1 MTPRIVRTALVGLL
15 LLSTT
20 QQSAQ
25 ARVVEAGE
33 LGIGVEILAT
43 ESADPARLGANSELW
58 FAIEPGAT
66 AQRKFR
72 LISSSDIVQLISFE
86 LWRLIVVDGE
96 PRIDRTNRSESEQW
110 LSFSPST
117 LELEPRG
124 RQDVTMTYTIPAGT
138 EPAIYES
145 YLRILVAAQEAPV
158 QQSSDAGVQAVI
170 KGALAFRKSVW
181 LGVGDAASLL
191 TDFEIRNAAGWLTDG
206 GDKAVRLLLAN
217 TGGTPIRLDGTVQ
230 LADALFPD
238 NSFGPFEFGTN
249 IILPGESAYA
259 DAVVD
264 ASISDGR
271 WSIFVQA
278 TQGSIRKTARFEK
291 DLRFDR
297 SLDEFGSRGAWF
309 IRAAIGVIGVVFVL
323 AGYALMRGRGQ
334 RSRKRRRRGGVR
346 LGRATRGRRK
356 QKDASEPPVL
366 LSDARRRAQALRQAE
381 MKRLTAEI
389 ETRSLDGASETALGD
404 RLRELRDLLDD
415 GLISTQEFEA
425 KKNEILKRF

>member
-1 MTPRIVRTALVGLL
+1 MTLRIVRIVVVALL

-20 QQSAQ
+20 QQVAQ
-25 ARVVEAGE
+25 ARVVQAGE
-33 LGIGVEILAT
+33 LGIGVEILPT
-43 ESADPARLGANSELW
+43 QSENPAQLGANSELW

-72 LISSSDIVQLISFE
+72 IASTSEIAQQVTFE
-86 LWRLIVVDGE
+86 LWQLIVVDGQ
-96 PRIDRTNRSESEQW
+96 RTIDRTERSPSEQW
-110 LSFSPST
+110 ATFDPPT
-117 LELEPRG
+117 IKLEPQSR
-124 RQDVTMTYTIPAGT
+124 REVTMTYVIPADT

-145 YLRILVAAQEAPV
+145 YLRILVAAQDAPV

-170 KGALAFRKSVW
+170 QGALAFRKSVW
-181 LGVGDAASLL
+181 LGVGDASSLL
-191 TDFEIRNAAGWLTDG
+191 TDFEIRNAAGWLTDS

-264 ASISDGR
+264 SSISDGR
-271 WSIFVQA
+271 WSVFVQA

-291 DLRFDR
+291 DLQFDR
-297 SLDEFGSRGAWF
+297 SLDEFGLRGAWL
-309 IRAAIGVIGVVFVL
+309 IRAVVGAIGLLFVL

-334 RSRKRRRRGGVR
+334 RSRKRRRRGWLR
-346 LGRATRGRRK
+346 LRPATHVRRK
-356 QKDASEPPVL
+356 QKDVSESPML
-366 LSDARRRAQALRQAE
+366 LSDARRRARALREAE

-389 ETRSLDGASETALGD
+389 ETRSLDGSSGEALGD

-415 GLISTQEFEA
+415 GLISEQEFEV
-425 KKNEILKRF
+425 KKSEILKRF

>member
-1 MTPRIVRTALVGLL
+1 MASRIVRTAVVGLL
-15 LLSTT
+15 LLLTT
-20 QQSAQ
+20 QQLTQ

-43 ESADPARLGANSELW
+43 ESADPAQLGANSELW

-72 LISSSDIVQLISFE
+72 IVSTSEIIQQVSFE
-86 LWRLIVVDGE
+86 LWQLIVVDGE
-96 PRIDRTNRSESEQW
+96 RTIDRTERSPSEPW

-124 RQDVTMTYTIPAGT
+124 RQEVTMTYTIPADT
-138 EPAIYES
+138 EPAVYES
-145 YLRILVAAQEAPV
+145 YLRILVAAGEAPV
-158 QQSSDAGVQAVI
+158 QESSDAGVQAVV

-181 LGVGDAASLL
+181 LGVGDASSLL

-271 WSIFVQA
+271 WSVFVQA

-297 SLDEFGSRGAWF
+297 SLDEFGSRWAWF
-309 IRAAIGVIGVVFVL
+309 VRAAVGVVGTVFVL
-323 AGYALMRGRGQ
+323 AGYVLMRGRGQ
-334 RSRKRRRRGGVR
+334 RSRKRRRRGGLR
-346 LGRATRGRRK
+346 LRSAARGRRK
-356 QKDASEPPVL
+356 PKDTSEPPVL

-381 MKRLTAEI
+381 MKRLTTEI
-389 ETRSLDGASETALGD
+389 ETLSLDGASETALGD

-415 GLISTQEFEA
+415 GLISEEEFEG